1 MSLHKYCRFSLFC
14 ALALVALPAFA
25 QRLPAGVRPEHY
37 ALHFTP
43 NLATATFSGEESIDL
58 ILDAPQT
65 SITLNALELK
75 IASVKT
81 DSGDLATVS
90 YDEARQQATFLF
102 AQPLPAGKNRLQVS
116 FTGILNGQL
125 RGFYL
130 SKTAKRNYAVTQFE
144 STDARRAFP
153 SFDEPALK
161 ATFDISLTID
171 KGDTV
176 ISNGPQIADKR
187 ETDPAKH
194 TLTFATTPRMSTY
207 LVAFQVGDFKCSS
220 GKSEGIPIRACATPD
235 KVGMTK
241 FAVKAAEHY
250 LHYYNRYFGIRY
262 PMQKLDMVGIPDF
275 EAGAMENFGCIT
287 YRETDLLLDEKYA
300 SVPALRR
307 VAVVVAHEMAHQWFG
322 DMVTMQWWDNVWLNE
337 SFANW
342 MESKAV
348 GEWKPELMMRDDE
361 AETLNSTLNLDSQT
375 STHPIRARADTPA
388 EIEEMFDGIS
398 YGKGG
403 AVIGMVEH
411 YLGEEVFRQG
421 VHNYLAAHLYANATA
436 EDFWN
441 AQTATSHKP
450 IDAIMSSFVEQPG
463 VPLLTVQKKSAAD
476 LAMQQSRFLLNS
488 ESSSPVNPGW
498 TIPVCMR
505 GGSCQVTT
513 PTENNVSLPAKSQIL
528 YANADYKGYYRNEY
542 RAEDLPSVIASA
554 PRLNAPER
562 IGLVGNQWAMVS
574 ARRLSVGSY
583 LDLISTLRMDQ
594 DAAVLDTAFIG
605 IDYLMHRVADE
616 SEREGLNA
624 AIRAEYGPVYRALP
638 KASKHDDPNARE
650 KRAQLFKVL
659 GAANDPLVVQ
669 EARALKDRY
678 FKHDNSVDGLLATES
693 IAIAAY
699 SGDAAFYDQVLA
711 WERSSQDPR
720 TRTSALLTLTYF
732 RNPELVGRTLELAIS
747 GEVRNQDSYSLITRL
762 LASPET
768 RVQAWTFLKQNWQK
782 AATTF
787 TVSSGQSVIAATG
800 SFCSK
805 GDREDVAQFFAEH
818 KVAAAERTL
827 QIALSR
833 IDACASARESQQPEL
848 DQWLKQNGAREVSAH

>member
-1 MSLHKYCRFSLFC
+1 MHLLKSLLSLSC
-14 ALALVALPAFA
+14 ALALVAVPSFA
-25 QRLPAGVRPEHY
+25 QRLPAGVRPDHY
-37 ALHFTP
+37 TLHFTP
-43 NLATATFSGEESIDL
+43 NLTTATFSGEESIDIL
-58 ILDAPQT
+58 LDAPQS

-75 IASVKT
+75 ITSVKT
-81 DSGDLATVS
+81 ESGDTATVS
-90 YDEARQQATFLF
+90 YDEIRQQATFLF
-102 AQPLPAGKNRLQVS
+102 AQPLPAGKNRLQIA
-116 FTGILNGQL
+116 FRGILNNQL

-161 ATFDISLTID
+161 ATFDLSLTID

-176 ISNGPQIADKR
+176 ISNGPQIADKSDP
-187 ETDPAKH
+187 DPAKH

-220 GKSEGIPIRACATPD
+220 GKSEGTPIRACATPD

-241 FAVKAAEHY
+241 FAVKAAEHF
-250 LHYYNRYFGIRY
+250 LHYYNNYFGIRY
-262 PMQKLDMVGIPDF
+262 PMQKLDMVGLPDF
-275 EAGAMENFGCIT
+275 EEGAMENFGCIT

-337 SFANW
+337 GFANW

-361 AETLNSTLNLDSQT
+361 AVTLNRTLDLDSQST
-375 STHPIRARADTPA
+375 THPIRARADTPA

-411 YLGEEVFRQG
+411 YLGEEIFRQG

-463 VPLLTVQKKSAAD
+463 VPLLALEKANAGQ
-476 LAMQQSRFLLNS
+476 LATTQSRFLLSPGSLNAVASWTVPLCLKSGTCQIITPAVNTATLPTNS
-488 ESSSPVNPGW
+488 R
-498 TIPVCMR
+498 T
-505 GGSCQVTT
+505 
-513 PTENNVSLPAKSQIL
+513 L
-528 YANADYKGYYRNEY
+528 YANAEDKGYYRTSY
-542 RAEDLPSVIASA
+542 SPTDLPLIIADA
-554 PRLNAPER
+554 PQLTAPER
-562 IGLVGNQWAMVS
+562 IGLIGNQWALVR
-574 ARRLSVGSY
+574 ARELSVGSY
-583 LDLISTLRMDQ
+583 LDLVKTLRADE
-594 DAAVLDTAFIG
+594 DAAAIDTAFIG
-605 IDYLMHRVADE
+605 IGYLQTRIANE

-638 KASKHDDPNARE
+638 KAKKHEDPNTRE
-650 KRAQLFKVL
+650 RRAQLFAVL
-659 GAANDPLVVQ
+659 GAAGEPVVLQ
-669 EARALKDRY
+669 EAAVLKERY
-678 FKHDNSVDGLLATES
+678 FHHDDSVDTLLATEA
-693 IAIAAY
+693 IGIAAQN
-699 SGDAAFYDQVLA
+699 GDAAYYDQVLA
-711 WERSSQDPR
+711 WERSAQDPR
-720 TRTSALLTLTYF
+720 SRSAALFTLTYF
-732 RNPELVGRTLELAIS
+732 HNPALVDRTLNLAIS

-762 LASPET
+762 LNAPDT

-782 AATTF
+782 ANATF
-787 TVSSGQSVIAATG
+787 TISSGQRVIAATG
-800 SFCSK
+800 VFCSK
-805 GDREDVAQFFAEH
+805 TDREDVAQFFSEH
-818 KVAAAERTL
+818 PVSSTERTL
-827 QIALSR
+827 KIALSK
-833 IDACASARESQQPEL
+833 IEECASTRESQQDEL
-848 DQWLKQNGAREVSAH
+848 ELWLKQNATR